1 MTWYLVW
8 FVIFRWRYGKYTVLY
23 FKVKKR
29 KNNRTEFIGVKG
41 EDWDEEIQITR
52 VALPSCNRRTS
63 IHSFYVVASLLLSSS
78 SPHSFNFHVTPH
90 PSFLTLTLMLFTFF
104 TSLPST
110 LFWDTNT
117 LPVPR
122 FQWLHVSLPSLYF
135 LLFLLIDW
143 LTNYEL
149 LLQKGRKVFFHT
161 PFSVHSF
168 LFCMCFAVSEA
179 VWLMWYQ
186 NWYIFFHFYSTV

>member
-1 MTWYLVW
+1 M
-8 FVIFRWRYGKYTVLY
+8 
-23 FKVKKR
+23 
-29 KNNRTEFIGVKG
+29 KG
-41 EDWDEEIQITR
+41 ENWEWKRNEEIQITS
-52 VALPSCNRRTS
+52 VALPCPDVTVNLNS
-63 IHSFYVVASLLLSSS
+63 SFILCCLSSS
-78 SPHSFNFHVTPH
+78 VCRLLPSHPFNFQVTPH
-90 PSFLTLTLMLFTFF
+90 SSFLTLTLMLFTFF

-161 PFSVHSF
+161 PFSVHSC
-168 LFCMCFAVSEA
+168 LFCMCFAVVSEA

-186 NWYIFFHFYSTV
+186 NWYIFFHLFYRIMNY

>member
-1 MTWYLVW
+1 MKKE
-8 FVIFRWRYGKYTVLY
+8 WRNPNYKCSP
-23 FKVKKR
+23 
-29 KNNRTEFIGVKG
+29 
-41 EDWDEEIQITR
+41 
-52 VALPSCNRRTS
+52 ALPRCNSWTS
-63 IHSFYVVASLLLSSS
+63 IHHSYVVSLLLSSS
-78 SPHSFNFHVTPH
+78 SLS
-90 PSFLTLTLMLFTFF
+90 LFQLSSNT
-104 TSLPST
+104 T
-110 LFWDTNT
+110 LFFSYSYSYAFHLLHFTT
-117 LPVPR
+117 LYPFLRHKHSLPVPR

-186 NWYIFFHFYSTV
+186 NWYIFFHLFYRIMNY